1 MMSRNRH
8 LRRKLFISAATF
20 LFAIALA
27 ITCVSQRVAPRT
39 KLPSPISENALRAH
53 IKFLSDDRLEGR
65 GTGARGGEL
74 AALYCAQQFE
84 AMGMKGAG
92 AKGSFFQPV
101 SLVGV
106 KADPKTELKVTGSG
120 RSETFKFGDDYVVF
134 TGAQTEHV
142 SAKADLVFVGYGIDA
157 PEQKWNDYKGPADD
171 YRGKILVMLVND
183 PPATKEEPNLFG
195 GRTLTYKGRWT
206 YKYEEAARRGAV
218 GAILLHTTESA
229 GYPWSVVR
237 TSNGSWR
244 FDIARTGGDRTPFLQ
259 LRSWMTD
266 AAAHRLMSM
275 AGQNLD
281 ELRKQ
286 AASRDFRPI
295 KLNLNASIDLT
306 SEVKRVEAPNVVAI
320 LPGRDPK
327 LRDEY
332 VIYSAHWDHFGV
344 GAPDKSGDTIYNG
357 ALDNAT
363 GVASVL
369 EIARVLS
376 QLPPSQRPRRSF
388 LFLIT
393 TGEEQ
398 GLIGSEWYAQH
409 PAVPL
414 NQTAADINLDSMN
427 ILGPTRD
434 FVPLGAERS
443 TLKNIVADIAR
454 ERGLRISPDPRPEQ
468 GSFYRSDHFPL
479 AKVGVPSLSLK
490 EGSEY
495 IGHTKEWG
503 EQKFK
508 EYNEAHYH
516 QPSDEFRDDWNF
528 QGMIQEA
535 DFALEIGRR
544 VGDMLTL
551 PKFNPDDEF
560 AKSGKR

>member
-1 MMSRNRH
+1 M
-8 LRRKLFISAATF
+8 KLSKT
-20 LFAIALA
+20 LLVVIAMAL
-27 ITCVSQRVAPRT
+27 TCVSQRVAPRT
-39 KLPSPISENALRAH
+39 SLPSPISENALRAH
-53 IKFLSDDRLEGR
+53 IKMLSDDRLEGR

-84 AMGMKGAG
+84 AMGLKGAG
-92 AKGSFFQPV
+92 PKGSYWQGV
-101 SLVGV
+101 SLFGV
-106 KADPKTELKVTGSG
+106 KADPKTELQVSGSRG
-120 RSETFKFGDDYVVF
+120 AETFKFADDFVVF

-142 SAKADLVFVGYGIDA
+142 KAKADLVFVGYGIDA
-157 PEQKWNDYKGPADD
+157 PEQKWNDYKGSAED

-183 PPATKEEPNLFG
+183 PPATKEEPDLFG
-195 GRTLTYKGRWT
+195 GRRLTYYGRWT
-206 YKYEEAARRGAV
+206 YKYEEAARRGAI

-244 FDIARTGGDRTPFLQ
+244 FDIARMAGDKTPFLQ
-259 LRSWMTD
+259 LRSWLTD
-266 AAAHRLMSM
+266 EAGHRLMSL

-281 ELRKQ
+281 ELRKK
-286 AASRDFRPI
+286 AATRDFRPVN
-295 KLNLNASIDLT
+295 LNLSASIDLN

-332 VIYSAHWDHFGV
+332 VVYSAHWDHFGV

-398 GLIGSEWYAQH
+398 GLIGSEWYSQH
-409 PAVPL
+409 PVVPI
-414 NQTAADINLDSMN
+414 NKTAADINLDSMN

-454 ERGLRISPDPRPEQ
+454 ERGLKISPDPRPEQ
-468 GSFYRSDHFPL
+468 GSFYRSDHFPF
-479 AKVGVPSLSLK
+479 AKVGVPSISLK

-495 IGHTKEWG
+495 IGHSKEWG
-503 EQKFK
+503 EQKFR
-508 EYNEAHYH
+508 EYNGAHYH
-516 QPSDEFRDDWNF
+516 QPSDEFREDWNF

-544 VGDMLTL
+544 VADMLML
-551 PKFNPDDEF
+551 PRFNPDDEF
-560 AKSGKR
+560 AKHSKR

>member
-1 MMSRNRH
+1 MS
-8 LRRKLFISAATF
+8 IIATGF
-20 LFAIALA
+20 VIGALA
-27 ITCVSQRVAPRT
+27 IIGIAQRTRGT
-39 KLPSPISENALRAH
+39 PSAISENALRAH

-65 GTGARGGEL
+65 GTGAKGGET
-74 AALYCAQQFE
+74 AALYVAEQFE
-84 AMGMKGAG
+84 AMGLKGAG
-92 AKGSFFQPV
+92 AKGSFWQPV

-106 KADPKTELKVTGSG
+106 KADPKTELRVNGPE
-120 RSETFKFGDDYVVF
+120 RAEAFKFADDFVAF
-134 TGAQTEHV
+134 TGAQAEHV
-142 SAKADLVFVGYGIDA
+142 ALNADLVFVGYGIDA
-157 PEQKWNDYKGPADD
+157 PEQKWNDYKGPAED

-195 GRTLTYKGRWT
+195 GRTLTYYGRWT

-218 GAILLHTTESA
+218 GAILLHTNESA

-244 FDIARTGGDRTPFLQ
+244 FDIARSAGDKTPFLKM
-259 LRSWMTD
+259 RSWMTD
-266 AAAHRLMSM
+266 DAAHRMFGL

-286 AASRDFRPI
+286 AASRDFKPI
-295 KLNLNASIDLT
+295 KLNLQASIDLN
-306 SEVKRVEAPNVVAI
+306 SELKRVEAPNVVAI

-332 VIYSAHWDHFGV
+332 VIFSAHWDHFGI
-344 GAPDKSGDTIYNG
+344 GAPDKKGDTIYNG

-376 QLPPSQRPRRSF
+376 SLPAPEKPRRSI

-393 TGEEQ
+393 TAEEQ
-398 GLIGSEWYAQH
+398 GLLGSEWYSQH
-409 PAVPL
+409 PVKPI
-414 NQTAADINLDSMN
+414 NKTATDINLDSMN

-443 TLKNIVADIAR
+443 SLKAVVEAIAR
-454 ERGLRISPDPRPEQ
+454 ERGLRISSDPRPEQ
-468 GSFYRSDHFPL
+468 GSFYRSDHFPF
-479 AKVGVPSLSLK
+479 AKVGVPSISLK
-490 EGSEY
+490 EGDDY
-495 IGHTKEWG
+495 VGRPKGWG
-503 EQKFK
+503 EKKFR

-516 QPSDEFRDDWNF
+516 QPSDEYSDEWDFR
-528 QGMIQEA
+528 GMIQEA
-535 DFALEIGRR
+535 DFAMAIGRR
-544 VGDMLTL
+544 VADMNPM

-560 AKSGKR
+560 AKTRR

>member
-1 MMSRNRH
+1 MTNNLQIKPTRIGLITFFILTFAVTSVLIAQQMS
-8 LRRKLFISAATF
+8 
-20 LFAIALA
+20 
-27 ITCVSQRVAPRT
+27 
-39 KLPSPISENALRAH
+39 PSSISENALRAH
-53 IKFLSDDRLEGR
+53 IKFLADDRLEGR

-74 AALYCAQQFE
+74 AALYCAEQFE
-84 AMGMKGAG
+84 AMGLKGA
-92 AKGSFFQPV
+92 AAQGSFFQPV

-106 KADPKTELKVTGSG
+106 KADPKTELHVTGSRG
-120 RSETFKFGDDYVVF
+120 SETFKFADDYVVF
-134 TGAQTEHV
+134 TGAQTDQV
-142 SAKADLVFVGYGIDA
+142 NVKADLVFVGYGIDA
-157 PEQKWNDYKGPADD
+157 PEQKWNDYKLPAEN

-195 GRTLTYKGRWT
+195 GRTLTYYGRWT

-218 GAILLHTTESA
+218 GAILLHTNESA

-244 FDIARTGGDRTPFLQ
+244 FDIARTAGDQTPFLQ
-259 LRSWMTD
+259 LRSWITD
-266 AAAHRLMSM
+266 EAGHRLMSL

-281 ELRKQ
+281 ELRRQ
-286 AASRDFRPI
+286 AATREFHPVD
-295 KLNLNASIDLT
+295 LHLTASIDLH
-306 SEVKRVEAPNVVAI
+306 SEVKHVEAPNVAAI

-332 VIYSAHWDHFGV
+332 VVYSAHWDHFGI
-344 GAPDKSGDTIYNG
+344 GAPDKNGDTIYNG

-376 QLPPSQRPRRSF
+376 QLPLAQRPRRSF

-398 GLIGSEWYAQH
+398 GLIGAEWYSLH
-409 PAVPL
+409 PLVPL
-414 NQTAADINLDSMN
+414 SKTAADINLDSMN

-468 GSFYRSDHFPL
+468 GSFYRSDHFPF
-479 AKVGVPSLSLK
+479 AKVGVPSISLK
-490 EGSEY
+490 EGSDY

-516 QPSDEFRDDWNF
+516 QPSDEFHNDWNF
-528 QGMIQEA
+528 QAMIQEA

-544 VGDMLTL
+544 VGDASLM

-560 AKSGKR
+560 AKHSKR